1 MIQITTIDNHSHSDN
16 KDYDDDNVDYWSYYY
31 LVDNIFNNMMSPD
44 NKYVIQAKT
53 KFHYFRIK
61 SPITFF
67 DIYNDF
73 KVDTKQDLQLYVRD
87 CNSQEQVYHKLDG
100 IFTEVIA
107 LIYRQARPLILSTL
121 EYEDPVWVG
130 RSINEIRSTVSYRW
144 RFV

>member
-1 MIQITTIDNHSHSDN
+1 
-16 KDYDDDNVDYWSYYY
+16 
-31 LVDNIFNNMMSPD
+31 MSPD

-121 EYEDPVWVG
+121 EYEDPVWVE